1 MKTLNFDKATSNK
14 NFNILFVVL
23 QNEATTLGNLK

>member
-1 MKTLNFDKATSNK
+1 MKTLRIKLMSNK

-23 QNEATTLGNLK
+23 QNDTTALGNLK